1 MKINKTNRKSLMKNE
16 NYKRYD
22 EKKQKLKNKYPQ
34 EIFTLQPT
42 GRPKIEYTIY
52 DEKERELHKDYLKK
66 LTDLLFKPNG
76 DYQKFTWDIMSQHD
90 MILQERKTRR
100 RINDSEYR

>member
-1 MKINKTNRKSLMKNE
+1 MKINKTQRESLLQNK

-34 EIFTLQPT
+34 EIFTLQPP
-42 GRPKIEYTIY
+42 GRPRLQYTIY

-66 LTDLLFKPNG
+66 LTNLLFEPNG
-76 DYQKFTWDIMSQHD
+76 DYQKYCWDTLSEQDKLIA
-90 MILQERKTRR
+90 ERKARGKKYTTKL
-100 RINDSEYR
+100 